1 MDWIDLIAALLLLLS
16 LVAVAWPFLFY
27 PLILRLLPTKAERPV
42 AGLAPSASLLF
53 CAYNEAAAM
62 PEKLANLAMLKVR
75 CPALEILAFDDGSSD
90 ETAALIARSEERRV
104 GKGCGR
110 TCRSRWSQ
118 YH

>member
-75 CPALEILAFDDGSSD
+75 C
-90 ETAALIARSEERRV
+90 RSEDHTSELQSLMRISYAV
-104 GKGCGR
+104 FCLKKKNKKK
-110 TCRSRWSQ
+110 TN
-118 YH
+118 

>member
-90 ETAALIARSEERRV
+90 ERSEEHTSELQSIMRNSYAV
-104 GKGCGR
+104 FCLKKKIY
-110 TCRSRWSQ
+110 T
-118 YH
+118 